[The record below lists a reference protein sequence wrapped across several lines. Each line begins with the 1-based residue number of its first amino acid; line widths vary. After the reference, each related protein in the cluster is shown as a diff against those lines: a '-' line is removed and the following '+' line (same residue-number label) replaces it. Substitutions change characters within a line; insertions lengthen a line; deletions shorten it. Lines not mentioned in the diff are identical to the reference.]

1 MNLLLIKQISV
12 LSALAGA
19 AAGIVCIIPFINGI
33 IFLAMFLGLA
43 AFVLVFMKQKN
54 MIGILDY
61 KESAIYG
68 AISGF
73 VSFIAF
79 SIVFIPINSL
89 LGLIFKSVHF
99 GFLKWFFTS
108 FMSFIV
114 LIMLVIF
121 VAILA
126 ALMNAFAGVVTAY
139 VYEILS
145 GFKKQENE
153 NIDFEIR

>member
-1 MNLLLIKQISV
+1 MNLLLIKQISI

-19 AAGIVCIIPFINGI
+19 AVGIIGMIPFIGGI
-33 IFLAMFLGLA
+33 AFLLMFLALA

-79 SIVFIPINSL
+79 SVVYIPVSSL
-89 LGLIFKSVHF
+89 IGLIFKTVSF
-99 GFLKWFFTS
+99 GILRSFFTS
-108 FMSFIV
+108 FISFV
-114 LIMLVIF
+114 VMIMLVFFI
-121 VAILA
+121 AILA

>member
-12 LSALAGA
+12 LSAIAGA
-19 AAGIVCIIPFINGI
+19 AVGLVALIPFIGGI
-33 IFLAMFLGLA
+33 TFLAMFLALS

-54 MIGILDY
+54 MIGILDF
-61 KESAIYG
+61 KESAVYG
-68 AISGF
+68 SISGF

-79 SIVFIPINSL
+79 SVVYIPVSSL
-89 LGLIFKSVHF
+89 LGLIFKTVHF
-99 GFLKWFFTS
+99 GFMKSFFTS
-108 FMSFIV
+108 FMSFFV
-114 LIMLVIF
+114 MIMLVFF

-153 NIDFEIR
+153 NVDFEIK

>member
-19 AAGIVCIIPFINGI
+19 AAGIICLIPFIRGFV
-33 IFLAMFLGLA
+33 FLAMFLGLA

-79 SIVFIPINSL
+79 SVVYIPVSSL
-89 LGLIFKSVHF
+89 LGLIFKSIYF
-99 GFLKWFFTS
+99 GFMKGFFTS
-108 FMSFIV
+108 FISFVV
-114 LIMLVIF
+114 LIMLVFF

-139 VYEILS
+139 VYELLS

>member
-19 AAGIVCIIPFINGI
+19 AAGIIALIPFIGGI
-33 IFLAMFLGLA
+33 VFILMFLSLA

-68 AISGF
+68 SISGF

-79 SIVFIPINSL
+79 SLVYVPVSSII
-89 LGLIFKSVHF
+89 GLIFKSF
-99 GFLKWFFTS
+99 YLGFMKSFFTS
-108 FMSFIV
+108 FISFVV
-114 LIMLVIF
+114 LIMLVFF